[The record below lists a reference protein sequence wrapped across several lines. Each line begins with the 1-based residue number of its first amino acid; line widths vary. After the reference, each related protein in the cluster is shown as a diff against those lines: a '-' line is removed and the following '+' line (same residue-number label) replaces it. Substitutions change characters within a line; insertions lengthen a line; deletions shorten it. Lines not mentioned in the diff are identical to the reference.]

1 MTCAGGTESA
11 PRCPPATVTRERR
24 TTLLTDDGVP
34 IEARYEP
41 SPTPGAEPSGT
52 LALVLGHGFTG
63 SLERPALRRV
73 ASAFRQR
80 TAVITF
86 SFRGHGRS
94 GGRSTVGDRE
104 VLDLAAAVAW
114 ARRLGHRRVAT
125 VGFSMGGSVVIR
137 QAALYGT
144 GHGENEEI
152 RPMQDV
158 HHGGR
163 TGRSQ
168 RRTAPAPGDAPDTAS
183 GPALDAVPGPASGPA
198 LDAAPGPA
206 PGSGPDAV
214 PGPAPGDAPDA
225 SNTASDTAPG
235 GPPPVPAPDPA
246 PGRAPDAAP
255 DAVIAV
261 SAPARWY
268 YRGTAPMRRVHW
280 AVTRPAGR
288 LVSRYGLRTRIDPR
302 GWGVDPLPPVAA
314 APLIAPTPLLI
325 VHGDRD
331 PYFPLDHP
339 RMLASAADPSST
351 ELWIEP
357 GFGHAETAASP
368 ALLTR
373 IADWAAAHT

>member
-1 MTCAGGTESA
+1 MTCAREAQSA
-11 PRCPPATVTRERR
+11 PRCPSKVITRELRA
-24 TTLLTDDGVP
+24 TLLTDDAVS
-34 IEARYEP
+34 IEALYEP
-41 SPTPGAEPSGT
+41 SPASGAEPSDH
-52 LALVLGHGFTG
+52 LALVVGHGFTG
-63 SLERPALRRV
+63 ALERPALRRV
-73 ASAFRQR
+73 ASAFAQR

-104 VLDLAAAVAW
+104 VLDLAAAVRW

-137 QAALYGT
+137 QAALYGKNDEIEPV
-144 GHGENEEI
+144 HVAHDGE
-152 RPMQDV
+152 
-158 HHGGR
+158 R
-163 TGRSQ
+163 TGRSPG
-168 RRTAPAPGDAPDTAS
+168 RTAPAAGAMK
-183 GPALDAVPGPASGPA
+183 
-198 LDAAPGPA
+198 
-206 PGSGPDAV
+206 
-214 PGPAPGDAPDA
+214 
-225 SNTASDTAPG
+225 
-235 GPPPVPAPDPA
+235 
-246 PGRAPDAAP
+246 GRAPGTPGEAADGAAP

-302 GWGVDPLPPVAA
+302 GWDVDPLSPVAA

-339 RMLASAADPSST
+339 RMLASAADPSAS

-368 ALLTR
+368 VLLTR
-373 IADWAAAHT
+373 IADWAAAHA

>member
-1 MTCAGGTESA
+1 MTCAREAQSA
-11 PRCPPATVTRERR
+11 PRCPSKVITRELRA
-24 TTLLTDDGVP
+24 TLLTDDGVS
-34 IEARYEP
+34 IEALYEP
-41 SPTPGAEPSGT
+41 SPTPGTEPCDH
-52 LALVLGHGFTG
+52 LVTVVGHGFTG
-63 SLERPALRRV
+63 ALERPALRRV
-73 ASAFRQR
+73 ASAFAQR

-104 VLDLAAAVAW
+104 VLDLAAAVRW

-137 QAALYGT
+137 QAALYGKNNKIQPVQIA
-144 GHGENEEI
+144 HDGE
-152 RPMQDV
+152 
-158 HHGGR
+158 R
-163 TGRSQ
+163 TGRSPG
-168 RRTAPAPGDAPDTAS
+168 RT
-183 GPALDAVPGPASGPA
+183 
-198 LDAAPGPA
+198 
-206 PGSGPDAV
+206 
-214 PGPAPGDAPDA
+214 
-225 SNTASDTAPG
+225 
-235 GPPPVPAPDPA
+235 DPA
-246 PGRAPDAAP
+246 PAETDGEAPGAPGQAADGAAP
-255 DAVIAV
+255 DAVVAV

-302 GWGVDPLPPVAA
+302 GWDVDPLSPVAA

-339 RMLASAADPSST
+339 RMLASAADPSAS

-373 IADWAAAHT
+373 IADWAAAHA